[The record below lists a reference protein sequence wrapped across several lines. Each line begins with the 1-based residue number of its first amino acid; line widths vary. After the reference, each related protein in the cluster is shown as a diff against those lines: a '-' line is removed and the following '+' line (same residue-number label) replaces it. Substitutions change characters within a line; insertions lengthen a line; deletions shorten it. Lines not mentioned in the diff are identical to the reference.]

1 MDPTPLFRRL
11 LLALIAVA
19 VILPI
24 AICIVLGVGALLG
37 AMGDAVGGRALGWI
51 ALAGGMVWVVNL
63 VSLLLIQ
70 AIVTYNGRDD
80 RGP

>member
-1 MDPTPLFRRL
+1 
-11 LLALIAVA
+11 
-19 VILPI
+19 
-24 AICIVLGVGALLG
+24 
-37 AMGDAVGGRALGWI
+37 MGDAVGGRALGWI